1 MTILDKY
8 KWVARAWRYR
18 LIIEKHEIR
27 FLIKHLKPGQI
38 AVDIGSHKGA
48 YAFWMYKSLGNNG
61 SVYAFE
67 PQPQLYTTLKEI
79 IDENEYNNIFLYP
92 YAFSS
97 KSGKSN
103 LIIPKGVSSPSA
115 SIGKKKHPGDSIIEI
130 KTTTLD
136 DFFYKKK
143 NISVD
148 FIKCDVEG
156 HELEVL
162 HGGKLFFNYCRPI
175 ILIESEARHCGKEK
189 VMEVSDFLKCFDYEG
204 YFHNGNKIV
213 SIENF
218 RIFEYQLDP
227 NKTTYVNNFFFLPK

>member
-79 IDENEYNNIFLYP
+79 IDENEYNNIFVLILLAGVNANP
-92 YAFSS
+92 YSLSLFLVC
-97 KSGKSN
+97 KKEYDC
-103 LIIPKGVSSPSA
+103 
-115 SIGKKKHPGDSIIEI
+115 SICK
-130 KTTTLD
+130 LC
-136 DFFYKKK
+136 KK
-143 NISVD
+143 N
-148 FIKCDVEG
+148 G
-156 HELEVL
+156 L
-162 HGGKLFFNYCRPI
+162 
-175 ILIESEARHCGKEK
+175 
-189 VMEVSDFLKCFDYEG
+189 
-204 YFHNGNKIV
+204 
-213 SIENF
+213 
-218 RIFEYQLDP
+218 
-227 NKTTYVNNFFFLPK
+227 